1 MELGVHN
8 RVYSAGEVPYADG
21 GVSYQGETVLIL
33 CTSSHDNKFN
43 PVQARECV
51 EWQVPVSSPAP
62 SVACMCIPASHASL
76 SQYTTSTQ
84 SSWILATR
92 QSSPGVLLLIFA
104 PSSMPLSA

>member
-1 MELGVHN
+1 MGLPPNWMELGAHN

-62 SVACMCIPASHASL
+62 SVACMRIPRIPRIIVAVYH
-76 SQYTTSTQ
+76 
-84 SSWILATR
+84 
-92 QSSPGVLLLIFA
+92 
-104 PSSMPLSA
+104 

>member
-62 SVACMCIPASHASL
+62 SVACMCIPRIPRIIVAVYH
-76 SQYTTSTQ
+76 
-84 SSWILATR
+84 
-92 QSSPGVLLLIFA
+92 
-104 PSSMPLSA
+104 